1 MMEANELK
9 RSIGMPQAIALYIGA
24 VLGSGVLLVPG
35 LAAEVAGPASL
46 LSWGLMTILVLPLA
60 LSMGLLSAKYPHAGG
75 VSHYVTLA
83 FGPTMGSLVGWFF
96 LMSVP
101 IGAPIAALTGAG
113 YLTAALGLGE
123 SARVAIAA
131 LMLLVSLMI
140 NVIGM
145 KVVGRVQIIVVI
157 AILLVLLISIFG
169 SIPYMEKAQFTPFMP
184 HGWSSVGQATAL
196 LYWCFIGWEAISHL
210 SAEFRD
216 PQKIAVKGV
225 TWAALIVGAL
235 YFLTALATVGT
246 GSYLATGAQAP
257 LVSVFNRLL
266 GTTGGILAGL
276 TGMFIC
282 TATIIA
288 YVGATSRLAYALAK
302 AGDAPRGLAA
312 LSRRF
317 GTPVGGIAFL
327 AACFVAVMTLYVG
340 GALSM
345 KQLLQLPNATF
356 ILTYLGGC
364 AAGIR
369 LFKGNRLG
377 RTICILSFVA
387 TACIFP
393 FVGRA
398 VLYPL
403 LILAIYGL
411 VILHRRFPVERP
423 ILFDGDAERD
433 NERDRVRR

>member
-1 MMEANELK
+1 MKESNGFK

-46 LSWGLMTILVLPLA
+46 LAWGLMTLLVLPLA

-101 IGAPIAALTGAG
+101 IGGPIAALTGAG
-113 YLTAALGLGE
+113 YLTAALGLDE
-123 SARVAIAA
+123 SARVVIAG
-131 LMLLVSLMI
+131 LMLLASLLI

-145 KVVGRVQIIVVI
+145 KVVGRVQMVVVV
-157 AILLVLLISIFG
+157 AILAVLLLAIFG
-169 SIPYMEKAQFTPFMP
+169 SIPYMEKAHFTPFMP
-184 HGWSSVGQATAL
+184 QGWSSVGQATAL

-210 SAEFRD
+210 SEEFRD
-216 PQKIAVKGV
+216 PQKTAVKGV
-225 TWAALIVGAL
+225 TIAAVIVGTL

-246 GSYLATGAQAP
+246 GSYLEAGAQAP
-257 LVSVFNRLL
+257 LVSVISRLL
-266 GTTGGILAGL
+266 GTGGGILAGL

-282 TATIIA
+282 TATIMA
-288 YVGATSRLAYALAK
+288 YVGATSRLAYALAQ
-302 AGDAPRGLAA
+302 AGTAPRWLASV
-312 LSRRF
+312 SRRF
-317 GTPVGGIAFL
+317 GTPIGGITFL
-327 AACFVAVMTLYVG
+327 GLSFAVVFALYLG
-340 GALSM
+340 GALSLT
-345 KQLLQLPNATF
+345 QLLQLPNATF

-369 LFKGNRLG
+369 LFKGNRMG
-377 RTICILSFVA
+377 RALCILSFVA

-393 FVGRA
+393 FVGHA
-398 VLYPL
+398 VVYPL
-403 LILAIYGL
+403 IIVAVYGL
-411 VILHRRFPVERP
+411 FVLHRRFPVELP
-423 ILFDGDAERD
+423 AIFSADKDKEY
-433 NERDRVRR
+433 

>member
-1 MMEANELK
+1 
-9 RSIGMPQAIALYIGA
+9 MPQAIALYIGA

-131 LMLLVSLMI
+131 LMLLASLMI

-157 AILLVLLISIFG
+157 AILLVLLLSIFG
-169 SIPYMEKAQFTPFMP
+169 SIPYMDKVHFTPFLP
-184 HGWSSVGQATAL
+184 QGWSSVGRATAL

-210 SAEFRD
+210 SEEFRD
-216 PQKIAVKGV
+216 PQKTAVKGV
-225 TWAALIVGAL
+225 TIAAIIVGTL
-235 YFLTALATVGT
+235 YFLTALATIGT
-246 GSYLATGAQAP
+246 GSYLDTGAQAP
-257 LVSVFNRLL
+257 LVSVISRLL

-282 TATIIA
+282 TATIMA

-302 AGDAPRGLAA
+302 VGDAPRGLAV
-312 LSRRF
+312 LSSRF

-327 AACFVAVMTLYVG
+327 GASFVVVMALYIG
-340 GALSM
+340 GVLSM
-345 KQLLQLPNATF
+345 TQLIQLPNATF

-377 RTICILSFVA
+377 RTLCILSFVA

-393 FVGRA
+393 FVGHA

-411 VILHRRFPVERP
+411 VMLHRRFPVDRP
-423 ILFDGDAERD
+423 ILFDG
-433 NERDRVRR
+433 ERDREG